1 MFDKAIIDDYI
12 ANIKSDDTLV
22 DAYWIKLFKK
32 IKTHDSLYI
41 TLNDLNVI
49 LKVLNK
55 SKNYEINN
63 LKKLL
68 QTNDIS
74 YKTLNKITKIPK
86 ATISKMLN
94 GNRNVKL
101 STLNKLFTI
110 INENTDLI
118 ISKEDLI

>member
-1 MFDKAIIDDYI
+1 MFDEAIIDDYV
-12 ANIKSDDTLV
+12 ASVKSNDTLV

-32 IKTHDSLYI
+32 IKIHNSLYI

-55 SKNYEINN
+55 SKNYNIDN

-68 QTNDIS
+68 QTNGIS

-110 INENTDLI
+110 INENTDLM

>member
-1 MFDKAIIDDYI
+1 MFDEAIIDNYI
-12 ANIKSDDTLV
+12 ASVKNDDTLA

-32 IKTHDSLYI
+32 IKIHNSLYI

-55 SKNYEINN
+55 QKNYDINN

-68 QTNDIS
+68 QTNNIS

-101 STLNKLFTI
+101 STLNKLFAI
-110 INENTDLI
+110 INENTDLA